1 MKTGIIVYVIGSQTR
16 DQAFDEQA
24 ATRGLGVS
32 ADRVSYVFSG
42 EGEESLVQAWMEM
55 TVRGMARILCMAGE
69 LVQPSLVR
77 LTGRELRLSGI

>member
-24 ATRGLGVS
+24 ASQGLGVS

-42 EGEESLVQAWMEM
+42 EGEESLVQAWMGM
-55 TVRGMARILCMAGE
+55 TLKGMAQILCLAGE
-69 LVQPSLVR
+69 LVQLSRIR